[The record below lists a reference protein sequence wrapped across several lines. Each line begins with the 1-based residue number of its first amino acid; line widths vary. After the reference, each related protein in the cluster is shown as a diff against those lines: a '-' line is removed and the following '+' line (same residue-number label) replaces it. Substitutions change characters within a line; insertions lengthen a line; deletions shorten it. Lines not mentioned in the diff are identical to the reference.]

1 MHTSGRSILRS
12 LAATSL
18 VLGLVASATV
28 SVAAQDEAPAV
39 GPGGF
44 VAVPEAGFAI
54 TVPLDWTHVRPQLSD
69 LEGIV
74 DALGDMEPEIAS
86 MVQSALASSDVSLS
100 LMAFA
105 PVRPV
110 SFAEN
115 LNVISLPTSGMSLEL
130 ITGANVA
137 QLEGLGWP
145 AELTMH
151 ELPVG
156 EVAQID
162 YDATFGDQDLEF
174 STYLYVDGETQYN
187 LTFTGEERPSDS
199 WFSIASTFEYL
210 PGE

>member
-1 MHTSGRSILRS
+1 MHTSGRSTLRT
-12 LAATSL
+12 LAATIL
-18 VLGLVASATV
+18 AIVLLA
-28 SVAAQDEAPAV
+28 SVAAAAVAQDDMPPVGNGGRIEVLEAA
-39 GPGGF
+39 
-44 VAVPEAGFAI
+44 FALTI
-54 TVPLDWTHVRPQLSD
+54 PLDWTHVRPQLSD
-69 LEGIV
+69 LDGIV

-86 MVQSALASSDVSLS
+86 MVQSALASSDVTLS

-105 PVRPV
+105 PIRPV

-115 LNVISLPTSGMSLEL
+115 LNVISLPTGGMSLEV

-137 QLEGLGWP
+137 QLEGMGWP

-174 STYLYVDGETQYN
+174 STYLYVDGETQHN
-187 LTFTGEERPSDS
+187 LTFTGEERPTDG
-199 WFSIASTFEYL
+199 WFSIASTFEFL
-210 PGE
+210 SDE